1 MAGGGAGDGLAGQMI
16 VVVVFVVNNVEV
28 RLFKVVLDIED
39 DAVLLADARSYWHL
53 EADYMYGQRVETAPE
68 WTARPF
74 WRRPF

>member
-1 MAGGGAGDGLAGQMI
+1 MAGVGVVDGFAEQI
-16 VVVVFVVNNVEV
+16 TVDVFLVNKVEV
-28 RLFKVVLDIED
+28 RLFKVVNDIED
-39 DAVLLADARSYWHL
+39 AVAKLADARSYWHL